1 MALAGPGPSRG
12 ECASGLSG
20 RGSAARSPAR
30 AGPGKRAAGPGPGCS
45 LAGIWPGPGHWSWE
59 CCGPVRRRGLVE
71 LADDV
76 VVVDVVVV
84 AVAADARLVRLT
96 IDDAIDHNG
105 QVFIRLGDPA
115 PAPEP
120 FAAMLTE
127 LAANR
132 ATMNTA
138 AKPASLWLFPGG
150 HAGQPLPMARSSSSS
165 AATQTR
171 TAAFRQLLLHARPSR
186 RHALD

>member
-1 MALAGPGPSRG
+1 MARCSS
-12 ECASGLSG
+12 AS
-20 RGSAARSPAR
+20 A
-30 AGPGKRAAGPGPGCS
+30 
-45 LAGIWPGPGHWSWE
+45 
-59 CCGPVRRRGLVE
+59 
-71 LADDV
+71 
-76 VVVDVVVV
+76 
-84 AVAADARLVRLT
+84 
-96 IDDAIDHNG
+96 
-105 QVFIRLGDPA
+105 A
-115 PAPEP
+115 PAPGSEP

-186 RHALD
+186 RHALDYSPGTATCHVIAADGTWHRYPATRAGS